1 MPGIFGLVN
10 CAPRMDLSADLAAMA
25 DQLRHHSWYQES
37 RHIDNCGGI
46 ALGRITLGFVNRAKQ
61 PASSEDHSLLA
72 MMEGEVYDYA
82 ERRRELSAAGH
93 TFLTD
98 SHAELLVHGYESKGK
113 AFFSDLNGSFVA
125 AIWDVRS
132 RRLVLVNDRFGMK
145 PLYYAK
151 LPGRLLFASEI
162 KALLTNHDVPRKP
175 DPRGIAQFF
184 GFGQLL
190 GEDTMLAAVRHMP
203 AGGWF
208 IYDAAS
214 DSLTQE
220 SHWRLET
227 TSASQEE
234 SETNLLD
241 RIDVAFKRAV
251 DRRAAGTGHLGLSL
265 SGGLDA
271 RSILAV
277 LDPGTPITTVCLGVE
292 GSMDHNSAQQM
303 ANLFGCRHRN
313 FYLTTQF
320 LSNFEEHLRWLV
332 HVTDGHYQSQCV
344 TVPTLPV
351 YRELGIEVLLRGHAG
366 ELLHMNKAYS
376 YSLDRDALGIRDGNL
391 LEEWLY
397 QHLGAFVSTSGAG
410 PLFAKSYTSM
420 ESLARESLRACL
432 AQSAHLEP
440 PAHRVWH
447 LFLTQRLRRET
458 ALSMVEFGSQVETR
472 LPFLDNELIDL
483 LFSVPPQLK
492 IGDKIQAHILRRRRP
507 AFLKVI
513 NANTGAPMGAGP
525 LRSMAAK
532 VRLKV
537 LAKLGV
543 RGYQPYEK
551 LGRWLRE
558 ELRPLVCRLLLSDRC
573 LDRGVFDPQTVRAV
587 VDGHLA
593 GRRNH
598 TFLLMAM
605 MIFELGQRE
614 FIDGDSY
621 SAADGQGSAKESSM
635 ALATPAAGSEAKC

>member
-1 MPGIFGLVN
+1 M
-10 CAPRMDLSADLAAMA
+10 DLAADLTAMA
-25 DQLRHHSWYQES
+25 DRLRHHPWYQEN
-37 RHIDNCGGI
+37 RHVDNSAGI

-61 PASSEDHSLLA
+61 PACNEDNSLLA
-72 MMEGEVYDYA
+72 IMEGEVYDYA

-93 TFLTD
+93 AFLTD

-113 AFFSDLNGSFVA
+113 AFFRDLNGTFVA
-125 AIWDVRS
+125 AIWDVRN
-132 RRLVLVNDRFGMK
+132 RRLVLVNDRVGMK

-151 LPGRLLFASEI
+151 LRGRLLFASEI
-162 KALLTNHDVPRKP
+162 KALLVDQHVSRKP

-190 GEDTMLAAVRHMP
+190 GEDTLLEAVRHVP
-203 AGGWF
+203 AASWLT
-208 IYDAAS
+208 YDAAVDTWTV
-214 DSLTQE
+214 DSY
-220 SHWRLET
+220 WRLET
-227 TSASQEE
+227 ACANHSE
-234 SETNLLD
+234 SETSLLD

-277 LDPGTPITTVCLGVE
+277 LDPGTPITTVCLGVA

-313 FYLTTQF
+313 FYLTKQF
-320 LSNFEEHLRWLV
+320 LSNFEQHLRWLV

-351 YRELGIEVLLRGHAG
+351 FRELGIEVLLRGHAG

-376 YSLDRDALGIRDGNL
+376 YSLGRDALAIRDAKL

-397 QHLGAFVSTSGAG
+397 QHLGAFLSTSGAA
-410 PLFAKSYTSM
+410 PLFAKAYTGM

-432 AQSAHLEP
+432 AQSAHVEP
-440 PAHRVWH
+440 PVHRVWH
-447 LFLTQRLRRET
+447 LFLMQRLRRET
-458 ALSMVEFGSQVETR
+458 ALSMVEFGCHVETR
-472 LPFLDNELIDL
+472 LPFLDNELIDV
-483 LFSVPPQLK
+483 LFGVPPELK
-492 IGDKIQAHILRRRRP
+492 LGDKIQAHILARRRP
-507 AFLKVI
+507 AFLKVV
-513 NANTGAPMGAGP
+513 NTNTGAPLGAGR
-525 LRSMAAK
+525 LRSLVAK
-532 VRLKV
+532 AKLKV

-543 RGYQPYEK
+543 RGYQPYER
-551 LGRWLRE
+551 LGRWLRQD
-558 ELRPLVCRLLLSDRC
+558 LRLLVTRLLLGDRC

-587 VDGHLA
+587 VDGHLTNK
-593 GRRNH
+593 RNH

-614 FIDGDSY
+614 FIDGDGY
-621 SAADGQGSAKESSM
+621 CAADNLDAGKESAI
-635 ALATPAAGSEAKC
+635 ALAAPAARSESQC